1 MPEAPDAVRRWA
13 LAIAACAVVAGSAFA
28 VPRLGIAE
36 DTPIQVIDGDFAAAV
51 RGTTAQVAPT
61 LPPPNTGTGRRAV
74 FSIGQQRVW
83 LFDASETL
91 VRTFLVSA
99 RLDMPNVG
107 TYRVFSRSAFTCS
120 IAHPSV
126 CMRYMIRFTKGPGG
140 DNIGFHEI
148 PRDYAL
154 PGDPWLQGESQLGQP
169 ISDGCL
175 RESTADAQFM
185 WNWAPVG
192 TTVVVIP

>member
-36 DTPIQVIDGDFAAAV
+36 DTPIQAIDGDFAGAV

-148 PRDYAL
+148 PRIKGVPVQSDA
-154 PGDPWLQGESQLGQP
+154 QLGQP
-169 ISDGCL
+169 LSSGCL
-175 RESTADAQFM
+175 RQSTADAWFM
-185 WNWAPVG
+185 WLWAPVG
-192 TTVVVIP
+192 TTVVVVP